1 MPRHRSGESFINTQ
15 NTKPPKLPPAWFKH
29 LFWRVHRFLYRLIGG
44 RVLWTPKTK
53 RGWGAMHLTA
63 TGRKSGQQR
72 SVIVGYI
79 DDGSNP
85 VVLAMNG
92 WDEGQPAWWL
102 NLASHP
108 DAVIRLKGQPERS
121 VRARRV
127 EGEERDRL
135 WRLWAEVD
143 DGLDALAGS
152 RSADTPVIVFEPRDA
167 ATDQTA

>member
-1 MPRHRSGESFINTQ
+1 MDTQ
-15 NTKPPKLPPAWFKH
+15 ITKPPKLPPVWFKH
-29 LFWRVHRFLYRLIGG
+29 LFWRVHRLLYRLTGG
-44 RVLWTPKTK
+44 RVLWTPKSK

-63 TGRKSGQQR
+63 IGRRSGQQR

-79 DDGSNP
+79 DDGSTP

-102 NLASHP
+102 NLDAHP
-108 DAVIRLKGQPERS
+108 DAVIVQKGQPERP
-121 VRARRV
+121 VRARKV

-135 WRLWAEVD
+135 WQLWAEVD
-143 DGLDALAGS
+143 DGLDAYADS
-152 RSADTPVIVFEPRDA
+152 RSADTPVIVFEPRHA

>member
-1 MPRHRSGESFINTQ
+1 MGTQ
-15 NTKPPKLPPAWFKH
+15 TTKPPKLPPTWFKH
-29 LFWRVHRFLYRLIGG
+29 LFWRVHRFLYRLAGG
-44 RVLWTPKTK
+44 RVLWTPKSK

-79 DDGSNP
+79 EDGMTP

-102 NLASHP
+102 NLEARP
-108 DAVIRLKGQPERS
+108 DATIRLKGQPERM

-127 EGEERDRL
+127 DGEERNRL
-135 WRLWAEVD
+135 WRRWADIDE
-143 DGLDALAGS
+143 GLDAYAAS
-152 RSADTPVIVFEPRDA
+152 RSADTPVVVFEPRDA
-167 ATDQTA
+167 ATDQADQTA